1 LPARQSR
8 CDADDQYEGSG
19 YFNLKKARLIQCQS
33 PTMTIPIPMVD
44 DCSKAEFTSS
54 EKDDDEDAGQ
64 LDYEHL
70 VNLHAMR

>member
-1 LPARQSR
+1 
-8 CDADDQYEGSG
+8 
-19 YFNLKKARLIQCQS
+19 
-33 PTMTIPIPMVD
+33 MTIPIPMVD

-54 EKDDDEDAGQ
+54 EKDNDEDAGQ